1 MHDCC
6 CLVFVFISQFIYC
19 LFLKV
24 LLILGAVGAEVKGEG
39 GREFCSVKQIAYKTR
54 VLLLKGEFQL
64 QLLFSA
70 LCIREYPTRQLL
82 QQTAGNS

>member
-1 MHDCC
+1 
-6 CLVFVFISQFIYC
+6 
-19 LFLKV
+19 
-24 LLILGAVGAEVKGEG
+24 LGAVGAEVKGE